1 MVASKDNLTD
11 DPGLGTVLIDS
22 AAVGSK
28 GKAQRVP
35 IAELWCDPVL
45 QPRDKDSVEKEIP
58 VKVRS
63 FLAQG
68 YLADQPIM
76 VEERE
81 QPNGAGKYCV
91 LRGHC
96 RTGAAHYLLA
106 NQPDDYARIFHD
118 GKIPAVIV
126 KGLTDAQRV
135 LAAIDQSDD
144 LNRRP
149 LSKYEQFVAVRAMV
163 KQGYVSQEGIAAKLG
178 IYSLEKESGK
188 QVPNRSWV
196 QIRVNLARLPQFI
209 QDEYEVLEKRG
220 EKGTAFRVPMIA
232 KLYKSYRENNMD
244 EKSDN
249 FLAVWRE
256 CITPKDSKSN
266 IKGKDRPFD
275 PFTPVELDTLLG
287 DVAGSDELR
296 GIVRA
301 LAGREPRGVII
312 ANVAT
317 IVETGNVL
325 RGIRLA
331 VGEPVFA
338 DLVRDAHAAL
348 KAESETETADTNG
361 ELVEA

>member
-1 MVASKDNLTD
+1 MVASKDNLAD
-11 DPGLGTVLIDS
+11 DPGVGTVLVDS

-28 GKAQRVP
+28 GKAQRIA
-35 IAELWCDPVL
+35 IAELWCDPTL
-45 QPRDKDSVEKEIP
+45 QPRDTDSVAQEVPI
-58 VKVRS
+58 KVRS

-76 VEERE
+76 VEERD
-81 QPNGAGKYCV
+81 NGKGGKYCV

-96 RTGAAHYLLA
+96 RTGAARYLLE
-106 NQPDDYARIFHD
+106 NQPDDYARIFPD
-118 GKIPAVIV
+118 GKIPAVVV
-126 KGLTDAQRV
+126 KGLTDAQRT

-149 LSKYEQFVAVRAMV
+149 LNKYEQFVAVRALV

-196 QIRVNLARLPQFI
+196 QIRVNLARLPGFV
-209 QDEYEVLEKRG
+209 QDEYEILEKKG
-220 EKGTAFRVPMIA
+220 EKGTAFRVPHIS
-232 KLYKSYRENNMD
+232 KLYKAYRENNMD
-244 EKSDN
+244 ERSEN
-249 FLAVWRE
+249 FLAVWKD
-256 CITPKDSKSN
+256 CITPKETKSN
-266 IKGKDRPFD
+266 GSKGKDRPFD
-275 PFTPVELDTLLG
+275 AFTPAELDTLMA
-287 DVAGSDELR
+287 DVGGNDELR
-296 GIVRA
+296 GIIRA
-301 LAGREPRGVII
+301 LAGREPRGLIV
-312 ANVAT
+312 ANVAA

-331 VGEPVFA
+331 VGESVFA

-348 KAESETETADTNG
+348 KAESENAETNG